1 MRCLLPW
8 AILALFL
15 ALTVRAEGLSVRP
28 FLGLLPTGELNSEQK
43 EALDLLLA
51 EHPVATRRV
60 DQRQNAMIQAFRRAA
75 VTGEPDVDQQMAALI
90 RMEAERLITE
100 ARLGEQ
106 IRQILTPAQLEQIV
120 LYPPDQ
126 NSDERAAMRRA
137 LKTDNRNGHLVF

>member
-1 MRCLLPW
+1 MRRFFPW
-8 AILALFL
+8 ALTALVL
-15 ALTVRAEGLSVRP
+15 TLTVQAEGLNVQP

-51 EHPVATRRV
+51 EHGVATRRV

-106 IRQILTPAQLEQIV
+106 IRHILTPTQLEQIV
-120 LYPPDQ
+120 LHPPDR
-126 NSDERAAMRRA
+126 NSDERATLRRA
-137 LKTDNRNGHLVF
+137 LKTDNRSGHLVF